1 MLVAGMTGSGK
12 SETIITLLIGLCMK
26 FSPMDLNL
34 MLVDMKG
41 GGFSDRLGDLPHC
54 VGVVTDTTGEEEGTS
69 AAYMLKRFLESL
81 NAEIKRRQI
90 AAFKFGC

>member
-1 MLVAGMTGSGK
+1 MTGSGK

-54 VGVVTDTTGEEEGTS
+54 VGVVTDTTGEGIT
-69 AAYMLKRFLESL
+69 
-81 NAEIKRRQI
+81 
-90 AAFKFGC
+90 